1 MRCVICNDLF
11 YIKRRILDLFSTK
24 KEYVCNKC
32 YKKYPI
38 SLGYEPIQLDKYK
51 CVIVSMFDRKY
62 KIEYNGFI
70 QEYNKLFLANYN
82 RKGYHAMF
90 LDHIDLD
97 DDFLE
102 MMDMYSKLLKS
113 NLAILCFSMKE

>member
-1 MRCVICNDLF
+1 MKTRNERHINPFELKNIEKQ
-11 YIKRRILDLFSTK
+11 YIENYSK
-24 KEYVCNKC
+24 
-32 YKKYPI
+32 
-38 SLGYEPIQLDKYK
+38 
-51 CVIVSMFDRKY
+51 
-62 KIEYNGFI
+62 
-70 QEYNKLFLANYN
+70 LANFN

-113 NLAILCFSMKE
+113 NLAILCFSKKE